1 MTATERPAQP
11 GQYCTCGRQAV
22 TVFITEDFGETG
34 WCGISDGGAQAGP
47 CPFCGGARHEG
58 RCPNYQLRPGPP
70 DRPES
75 PASPEPRGSNVTYLH
90 RDDTPHT
97 LRLLDGLLGHRSDRA
112 ELGYQPD
119 QWGAEVDW
127 DRLAGG
133 ALSITEVA
141 VVHIALGCAIA
152 ERHGGPLSP
161 AVRGPLRALL
171 RDLAPGDG
179 RPGAGRG
186 HRPRTNVAS
195 RRAVT
200 TDDDVTP
207 LPPGIDL

>member
-1 MTATERPAQP
+1 MTATERTAQP
-11 GQYCTCGRQAV
+11 GQYCTCGRRAV

-34 WCGISDGGAQAGP
+34 WCGVSDGGAQAGP

-119 QWGAEVDW
+119 PWGAEVDW
-127 DRLAGG
+127 DRLTGG
-133 ALSITEVA
+133 ALSTTEVA

-152 ERHGGPLSP
+152 E
-161 AVRGPLRALL
+161 VT
-171 RDLAPGDG
+171 
-179 RPGAGRG
+179 AGRSPRRSEDRSVHFSVTSHQATAGRAPVEDTG
-186 HRPRTNVAS
+186 HAPTVPAAEPS
-195 RRAVT
+195 PPT
-200 TDDDVTP
+200 TT
-207 LPPGIDL
+207 